1 MANNRNSNLVVRCAA
16 DLMSGMGAWGRT
28 AAAAGG
34 IIILA
39 ACGSDA
45 NGPQPEDLRERFDLR
60 TLGPTPYPPDNP
72 YSSNRVALGRLLFF
86 DPVLSG
92 ERDVACG
99 TCHHPD
105 FHFADGRQFG
115 AGVSGVGLGPQRQLS
130 VSAVSGDP
138 IEETLRNAPTVFNA
152 ALAAAAGG
160 TPTHLAPMFWD
171 GRAIGLEGQALVPI
185 ASRIEM
191 RGDAFPGTE
200 AEAAAVAL
208 DSVLARL
215 GALPAYVQRFED
227 AFPQEAAGA
236 VVNSSTL
243 SRAVAAYERELVTR
257 NSPFD
262 RFVNG
267 DDDALTAIQT
277 EGLEL
282 FFERAKCFVC
292 HHGAMFSSYQFMVT
306 GVPQPGADDTGRERH
321 TGVPSDRY
329 AFRVP
334 SLRNVELTAPYLH
347 NGVFTTLEE
356 VVRFYNDGARPRHS
370 NVSDEMVEVVL
381 QEPLGL
387 NNGEIAALVE
397 FLKALTDPGTE
408 IEPTLLTVPTAVP
421 SGLAPVFGVRAGAHR

>member
-1 MANNRNSNLVVRCAA
+1 MANNRQIRSAVRSAAYHGFSILVRGFRVA
-16 DLMSGMGAWGRT
+16 G
-28 AAAAGG
+28 AGG
-34 IIILA
+34 IILLA
-39 ACGSDA
+39 ACGDA
-45 NGPQPEDLRERFDLR
+45 NGPQPEDLRKRFDLR
-60 TLGPTPYPPDNP
+60 ALGPTSYPPDNP
-72 YSSNRVALGRLLFF
+72 YSSDRVALGRLLFF

-105 FHFADGRQFG
+105 FHFADGRQLA

-138 IEETLRNAPTVFNA
+138 VEETLRNAPTVFNA
-152 ALAAAAGG
+152 ALAADAGG
-160 TPTHLAPMFWD
+160 APTHLAPMFWD
-171 GRAIGLEGQALVPI
+171 GRAVGLEGQALAPI

-200 AEAAAVAL
+200 ADAAAVAL
-208 DSVLARL
+208 DSILARL
-215 GALPAYVQRFED
+215 RTIPGYVQRFQD

-262 RFVNG
+262 RFVSG
-267 DDDALTAIQT
+267 DDDALTAIQK

-292 HHGAMFSSYQFMVT
+292 HQGAMFSSFQYMVT
-306 GVPQPGADDTGRERH
+306 GIPQPGTDDTGRERH
-321 TGVPSDRY
+321 TALSSDRY

-334 SLRNVELTAPYLH
+334 SLRNVELTAPYMH
-347 NGVFTTLEE
+347 NGVLSTLED
-356 VVRFYNDGARPRHS
+356 VVRFYNDGAQPRNS
-370 NVSDEMVEVVL
+370 NVSNDMVEVVL
-381 QEPLGL
+381 QAPLGL
-387 NNGEIAALVE
+387 NSDEIAALVE

-421 SGLAPVFGVRAGAHR
+421 SGLAPVLGVRAGAHR